1 MVTTKINEGKIS
13 IFDQLAPLDQEQL
26 TFFQH
31 APSRLKAIVAI
42 DNTTLGP
49 AVGGVR
55 MFPYPTEREA
65 ILDVLRLARAM
76 TYKAAIAGLNFGGG
90 KAVIIGDP
98 RRDKSEELFRA
109 FGRFVHSLGGRY
121 ITSTDV
127 GITIDDL
134 LIIHQETPFVTGL
147 PVDLGGGGDTSLAT
161 ATGVWKGMKVFA
173 REVFGTDSLSG
184 LRIVVQG
191 VGKVGHSLLPHL
203 VEEGAKIFI
212 TDSDEE
218 RLKAVSEEFP
228 VTVLSPGAVFGA
240 ECDIFSPNAMGGVL
254 NDETIPILRCPI
266 VAGAANN
273 QLAEPKHGYMLQKRN
288 IWYAPDYVIN
298 SGGLINVC
306 DELQGYSQP
315 RAWRQIE
322 KIAETLTRIIA
333 FSKEKGVPTSEAADW
348 MAQKRIKILREVQR
362 IYVPIPQSPTS
373 QSKRLA

>member
-1 MVTTKINEGKIS
+1 MVTTKINEGKIN

-42 DNTTLGP
+42 DNTILGP

-55 MFPYPTEREA
+55 MFPYSSERDA
-65 ILDVLRLARAM
+65 IQDVLRLARAM
-76 TYKAAIAGLNFGGG
+76 TYKSAIAGLNFGGG

-109 FGRFVHSLGGRY
+109 FGRFVQSLGGRY

-127 GITIDDL
+127 GTTVDDL
-134 LIIHQETPFVTGL
+134 IIIRQETPFVTGL
-147 PVDLGGGGDTSLAT
+147 PVDMGGGGDTSVAT
-161 ATGVWKGMKVFA
+161 ANGVWKGMKVFA
-173 REVFGTDSLSG
+173 KEVFGTDSLSG

-191 VGKVGHSLLPHL
+191 LGKVGHSLLSHL
-203 VEEGAKIFI
+203 VEEGAKLYISD
-212 TDSDEE
+212 TDSE
-218 RLKAVSEEFP
+218 RLKAVSKEFSA
-228 VTVLSPGAVFGA
+228 TVLLPEAVFGV

-254 NDETIPILRCPI
+254 NDETIPALRCPI

-306 DELQGYSQP
+306 DELQGYCQP

-322 KIAETLTRIIA
+322 KIAVTLARIIA
-333 FSKEKGVPTSEAADW
+333 LSKEKGLPTSEAADW
-348 MAQKRIKILREVQR
+348 IAQKRIKVMREVQR
-362 IYVPIPQSPTS
+362 IYVPTPTAPTPQSKGLP
-373 QSKRLA
+373 